1 MNTALPVIVLCFP
14 GEEVDLGQR
23 PNVTTLVKP
32 IRYAELATTL
42 TMTLAGKTTQPTI
55 DLDRRNGSFI
65 KYSLPFRKVLIA
77 EDNLINQDVM
87 KAYVEKLGV
96 NATIVG
102 SGKEALAACEIED
115 YDLIL
120 MDIEMPGMDGIEA
133 TQQIRQ
139 LQNQREAR
147 IPILAMTAHAM
158 SGDREKYLDAGM
170 DGYISKPIRFAD
182 LTAALG
188 DVAKNS

>member
-1 MNTALPVIVLCFP
+1 M
-14 GEEVDLGQR
+14 GQR

-42 TMTLAGKTTQPTI
+42 TMTQAGKTTQSTI
-55 DLDRRNGSFI
+55 DLDRRNRSFI

-96 NATIVG
+96 NAIIVG

-139 LQNQREAR
+139 LENHGETR

-158 SGDREKYLDAGM
+158 RGDREKYLDAGM
-170 DGYISKPIRFAD
+170 DGYISKPIRFDD

-188 DVAKNS
+188 DIASSR